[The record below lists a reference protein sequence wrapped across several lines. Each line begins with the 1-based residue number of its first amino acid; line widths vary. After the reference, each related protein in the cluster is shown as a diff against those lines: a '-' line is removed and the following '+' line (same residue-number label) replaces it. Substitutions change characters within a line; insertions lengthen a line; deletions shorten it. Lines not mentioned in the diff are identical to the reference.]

1 MDFEEAFA
9 HYKEGT
15 ATPEETELVKA
26 EIAKAKAISELIDE
40 ERIVIE
46 PAPVNE
52 VEKEDVKKAKKQFK
66 HKFVIIALCSFVAF
80 ILVAGAILGGVFGFA
95 ASSANKSIEY
105 GKEECIDIAINKF
118 VEMYN
123 TTKFAGMPEISAEN
137 CYVEDVDKDF
147 HVESKLKNSFY
158 TYEIEIEAVGIE
170 GTMRIDTRTGEI
182 YGRANIERD

>member
-15 ATPEETELVKA
+15 ATPEETELVKT

-40 ERIVIE
+40 ERIVVE

-95 ASSANKSIEY
+95 ATSANKSIEY
-105 GKEECIDIAINKF
+105 GKEQCVDIAIAKF

-123 TTKFAGMPEISAEN
+123 DTKFAGVPSITAN
-137 CYVEDVDKDF
+137 DCFVEDVDKDF

-158 TYEIEIEAVGIE
+158 TYEIEIEAIGRE
-170 GTMRIDTRTGEI
+170 CTMRIDTRTGEI
-182 YGRANIERD
+182 FGRVKIDRD